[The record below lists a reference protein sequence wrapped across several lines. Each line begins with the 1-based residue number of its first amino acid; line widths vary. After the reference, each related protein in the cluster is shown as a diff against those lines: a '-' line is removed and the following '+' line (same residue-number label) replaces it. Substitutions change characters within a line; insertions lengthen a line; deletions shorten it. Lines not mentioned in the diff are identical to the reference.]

1 MYSRKAIW
9 CGLVFAVF
17 CGTIRSWFKGPSKIP
32 QSIHKIDLFYLV
44 ASIGHAVQR
53 TPRKKPRWRVMAL
66 FYIMTK
72 RYTFTETSASTQ
84 FLIANI
90 RPTLF
95 FLHTSSTLPALTHS
109 ITDIGNVRVAVKLG
123 IDRPLP
129 LWRLLNQSSC
139 SSSFC
144 PFRLFR
150 IKQIRVRRIAISVA
164 PAIFK
169 GGVSFSR

>member
-1 MYSRKAIW
+1 
-9 CGLVFAVF
+9 
-17 CGTIRSWFKGPSKIP
+17 
-32 QSIHKIDLFYLV
+32 
-44 ASIGHAVQR
+44 
-53 TPRKKPRWRVMAL
+53 MAL

-164 PAIFK
+164 PAIHK
-169 GGVSFSR
+169 GGVSFSLVDGGNNLGLMVLYIRWQNDNGHQFGRVTFPDDWFANNGRPTVKIYTVG